1 MSQQVVSKS
10 LLSILKKKT
19 FSPKT
24 QTLKDLKPSV
34 QEKCPQKVIILEK
47 LEYLERRFV
56 YQSFPGPHPV

>member
-10 LLSILKKKT
+10 LLSIFKKT
-19 FSPKT
+19 FPPKT

>member
-10 LLSILKKKT
+10 LLSIFKKT

-24 QTLKDLKPSV
+24 QTLKDLEPSV